1 VRSPNPRPS
10 PPKLTPSSLR
20 CIQVIAGV
28 LGRAGEA
35 GQKKRLEAAERGKV
49 TYRPADNLVL
59 PEALQDKTA
68 PVADEVENNGDTAAL
83 MARYNRQNS
92 NPAARGTKNKP

>member
-1 VRSPNPRPS
+1 M
-10 PPKLTPSSLR
+10 LTPSSLR

-35 GQKKRLEAAERGKV
+35 GQKKRLEAAENGKV

-68 PVADEVENNGDTAAL
+68 PAADEDESLEDTDAIVAKFNR
-83 MARYNRQNS
+83 ARSRENS
-92 NPAARGTKNKP
+92 NHVARGTKKND